1 MFHACSHFQVM
12 DMQAQLETARQERD
26 SALAKAAEAQRRA
39 AADASAAKER
49 LEAMER
55 ELEEKS
61 ALAEK

>member
-1 MFHACSHFQVM
+1 M